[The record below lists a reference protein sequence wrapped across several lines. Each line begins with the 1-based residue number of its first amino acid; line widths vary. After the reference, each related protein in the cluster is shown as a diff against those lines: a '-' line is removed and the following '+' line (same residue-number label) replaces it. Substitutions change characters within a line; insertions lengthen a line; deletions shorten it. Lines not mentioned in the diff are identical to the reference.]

1 MDFFSRSRLAP
12 EVADDAKQSFIDS
25 HKANVVGTGAFQ
37 YNREIVV
44 RRIPCEGLVSNI
56 LCACLGQTAIKVM
69 RSCPSNEERA
79 YALHHFTFQNDI
91 LAALQHRF
99 RG

>member
-12 EVADDAKQSFIDS
+12 EVTDDAKLSVIV
-25 HKANVVGTGAFQ
+25 HYKANVVGSGAFQ
-37 YNREIVV
+37 YDREIVV

-56 LCACLGQTAIKVM
+56 VCACLWQTADA

-79 YALHHFTFQNDI
+79 YALHLLTIQNDI
-91 LAALQHRF
+91 LAALPQRF

>member
-12 EVADDAKQSFIDS
+12 EVADDAKRSVSDPLQG
-25 HKANVVGTGAFQ
+25 NVVGSSAFQ

-44 RRIPCEGLVSNI
+44 RRIPYEGLVSNI
-56 LCACLGQTAIKVM
+56 VCECLEQTADRGYA

-79 YALHHFTFQNDI
+79 YAVHL
-91 LAALQHRF
+91 LAIKK
-99 RG
+99 

>member
-1 MDFFSRSRLAP
+1 MDFFSKSSLAP
-12 EVADDAKQSFIDS
+12 KSRTMQNGVSSI
-25 HKANVVGTGAFQ
+25 HYKANVVGSGAFQ

-56 LCACLGQTAIKVM
+56 VCECRTLIEVTRALA
-69 RSCPSNEERA
+69 PSNEESA
-79 YALHHFTFQNDI
+79 YALQLLTTQNDI
-91 LAALQHRF
+91 LAALPHRF

>member
-1 MDFFSRSRLAP
+1 VSSL
-12 EVADDAKQSFIDS
+12 
-25 HKANVVGTGAFQ
+25 HYKANVVGSGAFQ

-56 LCACLGQTAIKVM
+56 VCDCLGQTDDRGYA

-79 YALHHFTFQNDI
+79 YALHLLTTQK
-91 LAALQHRF
+91 
-99 RG
+99 